1 MTQDAT
7 WWEIAAFQCAA
18 RNQTQDAMLLA
29 AGLDAHV
36 WQQRSVQL
44 AWHSARLEASEQLW
58 LAVADGVAA
67 GPDGALASRTF
78 LTALHQTQ
86 ATSPPNAAPG
96 SVVRA
101 AHDKWQARHLRP
113 ATQGASTTLAA
124 VVLANDQCTA
134 INCGDS
140 RVWRLR
146 ASPQSQTVTWLQLS
160 KDHTAWETL
169 LAEGYAIAGQQS
181 AYASIY
187 GGLMHCLTLGHTSDS
202 DVHDDADGDADAD
215 EDEIGRFAEPEDY
228 PKLHVHQSR
237 VEGGDVLLLAT
248 DGLHDCLDEEK
259 RLALWNSESSLAVNV
274 RALRTEVLRR
284 GIPDDC
290 TVIACRRLE
299 QNRQTTF

>member
-86 ATSPPNAAPG
+86 ATSPPNAAPA

-124 VVLANDQCTA
+124 VVLIAAPLAQHIPLAVLAGVLLFVAWNM
-134 INCGDS
+134 GEW
-140 RVWRLR
+140 REFVRLR
-146 ASPQSQTVTWLQLS
+146 TFRLPYRVILLSVFVLTVVVDLTVAVEVGIFFACFIFIYRISSLS
-160 KDHTAWETL
+160 T
-169 LAEGYAIAGQQS
+169 
-181 AYASIY
+181 
-187 GGLMHCLTLGHTSDS
+187 
-202 DVHDDADGDADAD
+202 
-215 EDEIGRFAEPEDY
+215 AEPAQLPDNFASNGVAVY
-228 PKLHVHQSR
+228 KLTGALFFGAVQFIES
-237 VEGGDVLLLAT
+237 LL
-248 DGLHDCLDEEK
+248 
-259 RLALWNSESSLAVNV
+259 VNV
-274 RALRTEVLRR
+274 PERALVLDFSSVIYIDSSGEESLEELLELYQEK
-284 GIPDDC
+284 GIPIL
-290 TVIACRRLE
+290 VYGLR
-299 QNRQTTF
+299 